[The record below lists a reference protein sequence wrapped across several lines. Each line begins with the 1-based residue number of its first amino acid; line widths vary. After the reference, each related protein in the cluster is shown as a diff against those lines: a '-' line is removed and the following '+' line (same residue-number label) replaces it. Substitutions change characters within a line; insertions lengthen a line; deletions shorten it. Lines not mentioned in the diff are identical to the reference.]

1 MSFQRCNSILLYFQ
15 CLILFIMLFLPSANT
30 VGFGISGWRLAGAGL
45 ALAWCLAGAW
55 LALAWCLAGT
65 CSPSICGFSIIRW
78 YAKSLFSTCSPSI
91 LACRL
96 IGWGLKFLSDTSSPS
111 NFRLQPT
118 PMVREKACLA
128 LAYIHLRFQHNP
140 MVRES

>member
-1 MSFQRCNSILLYFQ
+1 MSFLRCDSILLYFQ

-30 VGFGISGWRLAGAGL
+30 VGFGISGWRLAGA
-45 ALAWCLAGAW
+45 W

-65 CSPSICGFSIIRW
+65 CSPSICGLSIIRW

-128 LAYIHLRFQHNP
+128 LAYIHLQFQHNP